1 MIEDKTTLPCDK
13 HAKQTHQES
22 DGVRVA
28 EMSRRHDDL
37 ESFVEA
43 VGPDGDDAEVRVECR
58 VVGGDRERDATT
70 HHQVSLVSEGN
81 RKPFVV
87 SFQMAPRAVG
97 SVGRGVGVR
106 LTEQVVGVSI
116 ATEAE
121 PRDTQQIEFAGRRQ
135 LVKIDDATETMRKL

>member
-1 MIEDKTTLPCDK
+1 MIEDKTTLPCNK

-22 DGVRVA
+22 DGVRAA
-28 EMSRRHDDL
+28 EVSRRHDDL

-58 VVGGDRERDATT
+58 VVGGDRERDTTT

-87 SFQMAPRAVG
+87 SFQMAPRAVR
-97 SVGRGVGVR
+97 SVGREVAVR
-106 LTEQVVGVSI
+106 LAEQVVSVRI
-116 ATEAE
+116 TTEAE
-121 PRDTQQIEFAGRRQ
+121 PREAHQLEVACRRHFVQ
-135 LVKIDDATETMRKL
+135 V